1 MAPALL
7 TAPRPVLHLR
17 FQGRSIE
24 LPLADLDLTLDADDA
39 QILRSLSAYLG
50 RPSGALDGL
59 VVVRHQHAIVVR
71 PEAIYG

>member
-1 MAPALL
+1 MAIAHQTVPQ
-7 TAPRPVLHLR
+7 PVLHLR

-24 LPLADLDLTLDADDA
+24 MLLSDLDLSLDASDA
-39 QILRSLSAYLG
+39 RVLGALTQYLG
-50 RPSGALDGL
+50 RPAGSLDGM